1 MPELPEVETTRRGIA
16 PHLVGRRVVAVAV
29 RNPRLRWPVP
39 PQLASELSGHQVVGV
54 DRRGKYL
61 LLRIGLGTLIAHLG
75 MSGSLRIL
83 PARTPA
89 GAHDHVDLVLDDG
102 RALRLTDP
110 RRFGCLLWT
119 RGDPLRHPLLAALG
133 PEPFDAAFSGDYL
146 FRRTRGRRL
155 AVKALL
161 MDGRV
166 VAGVGNIYANESLF
180 FAGIHPGRPAGRIG
194 LARYDKLSA
203 AVRDVLQEAIRAGG
217 TTLRDFVGGDGQPGY
232 FGQQLRV
239 YEREGEP
246 CGGCGDSIRRRVIG
260 QRASYFCP
268 RCQR

>member
-1 MPELPEVETTRRGIA
+1 MSETADIRT
-16 PHLVGRRVVAVAV
+16 
-29 RNPRLRWPVP
+29 
-39 PQLASELSGHQVVGV
+39 ELS
-54 DRRGKYL
+54 RRLKGNVL
-61 LLRIGLGTLIAHLG
+61 LIGIGNTLRG
-75 MSGSLRIL
+75 
-83 PARTPA
+83 
-89 GAHDHVDLVLDDG
+89 DDG
-102 RALRLTDP
+102 AGPALIERL
-110 RRFGCLLWT
+110 
-119 RGDPLRHPLLAALG
+119 
-133 PEPFDAAFSGDYL
+133 E
-146 FRRTRGRRL
+146 GR
-155 AVKALL
+155 VKALL

-194 LARYDKLSA
+194 LARYDRLSA